1 MEIFRRSKFNI
12 LFEDEYIDFNTNFFN
27 IFMVEGFLIFNNKLN
42 YHIENY
48 LNIDYDLDK
57 ISFSFDEILSFKS
70 RVFEYHHDFEKRIK
84 ISKEISKFI
93 LNKHTYQSRIRKI
106 LSDLN
111 Y

>member
-1 MEIFRRSKFNI
+1 
-12 LFEDEYIDFNTNFFN
+12 
-27 IFMVEGFLIFNNKLN
+27 MVEGFLIFNNKLN

-84 ISKEISKFI
+84 I
-93 LNKHTYQSRIRKI
+93 
-106 LSDLN
+106 
-111 Y
+111 